1 MKKIKIPEYDV
12 IAPSIESDAFIG
24 WKYKARIYEN
34 LYFLIEYVNYQVIG
48 QEKVKNPFWV
58 FSFCNDKEQ
67 PISRVFVPTSIGNE
81 KSYRVGIVWLLRES
95 KKIGKELCSLADNLE
110 LAY

>member
-12 IAPSIESDAFIG
+12 IAPSIESDAYIG

-58 FSFCNDKEQ
+58 FSYTKKK
-67 PISRVFVPTSIGNE
+67 TA
-81 KSYRVGIVWLLRES
+81 KSCPSFWETNPSFPKPLDPAARRWL
-95 KKIGKELCSLADNLE
+95 
-110 LAY
+110 